1 MAISFEIPE
10 FAQQMAQMAGFM
22 AQTYMR
28 PHARR
33 LDENE
38 HERPKEFIEAMW
50 PILRDQQK
58 ATLDKLTAAPANG
71 GSKDGEPK
79 KKRPG
84 TRNLQLMLMIE
95 QLAWGD
101 AGVYLC
107 LPSAGLGGFAIEAVG
122 TTEQKLRLLTR
133 FAEGDQPV
141 WGAMAITEPGAG
153 SDNSSIA
160 TTAVFDEEHNQWVIN
175 GEKIFIT
182 SGKLALEESNG
193 LVIVW
198 ATVNKAAGRAGIKP
212 FVVEAGT
219 PGVSIGK
226 VEIKHGIRASDTV
239 SIVFNDAR
247 IPADNILGSPE
258 VQASSEDKGFKGA
271 MATFDASRPIV
282 AASALGVGRAALEF
296 VKEKLAENG
305 VEIPYTVPY
314 HKLTAVQRDVLEMEA
329 QWKAAYL
336 LTLRSIAMLDE
347 GLHNSLEASMAKV
360 KAAKACAWIA
370 QKAVEML
377 GMMGYSREWL
387 VEKWMRDS
395 KIAEIYE
402 GTNQINTL
410 IVARRILD
418 YSRRELA

>member
-10 FAQQMAQMAGFM
+10 HVQQMAQMTAFM

-28 PHARR
+28 PYARQ

-38 HERPKEFIEAMW
+38 HERPKEFAEAIW

-58 ATLDKLTAAPANG
+58 ATLDKLTRPSNG
-71 GSKDGEPK
+71 GGDGDK
-79 KKRPG
+79 KKKPG
-84 TRNLQLMLMIE
+84 SANLRLMLLVE

-107 LPSAGLGGFAIEAVG
+107 LPSAALGGFAIEAVG
-122 TTEQKLRLLTR
+122 TTEQKLRFLTR
-133 FAEGDQPV
+133 FAEGDKPV

-153 SDNSSIA
+153 SDNSSMS
-160 TTAVFDEEHNQWVIN
+160 TTAVFDETTNEWVLN

-193 LVIVW
+193 LVVVW
-198 ATVNKAAGRAGIKP
+198 ATVNKAAGRAGIKS
-212 FVVEAGT
+212 FIVEAGT

-247 IPADNILGSPE
+247 IPADNILGSAE
-258 VQASSEDKGFKGA
+258 VQAAKEDKGFKGA

-282 AASALGVGRAALEF
+282 AASALGVGRASLEF

-305 VEIPYTVPY
+305 VDIPYNLPY
-314 HKLTAVQRDVLEMEA
+314 HKLTAIQRDVLEMEA

-336 LTLRSIAMLDE
+336 LTMRSVAMMDE
-347 GLHNSLEASMAKV
+347 GQHNSLEASMAKL
-360 KAAKACAWIA
+360 KAARACAWIA
-370 QKAVEML
+370 QKAVEIL
-377 GMMGYSREWL
+377 GQMGYSREWL
-387 VEKWMRDS
+387 AEKWMRDS
-395 KIAEIYE
+395 RIAQIYE
-402 GTNQINTL
+402 GTDQINTL
-410 IVARRILD
+410 IIARRILD
-418 YSRRELA
+418 YTRRELA

>member
-10 FAQQMAQMAGFM
+10 HVQQMAQMTAFM

-28 PHARR
+28 PYSRQ

-38 HERPKEFIEAMW
+38 HERPKEFAEALW

-58 ATLDKLTAAPANG
+58 ATLEKLTRPANG
-71 GSKDGEPK
+71 GSEGGDKQK
-79 KKRPG
+79 KPG
-84 TRNLQLMLMIE
+84 TANLRLMLLVE

-122 TTEQKLRLLTR
+122 TTEQKLRFLTR
-133 FAEGDQPV
+133 FAEGDRPV

-153 SDNSSIA
+153 SDNSSMS
-160 TTAVFDEEHNQWVIN
+160 TTAVFDEETNEWVLN

-193 LVIVW
+193 LVVVW
-198 ATVNKAAGRAGIKP
+198 ATVNKAAGRAGIKS
-212 FVVEAGT
+212 FIVEAGT

-258 VQASSEDKGFKGA
+258 VQAAKEDKGFKGA

-282 AASALGVGRAALEF
+282 AASALGVGRASLEF

-305 VEIPYTVPY
+305 VDIPYDLPY
-314 HKLTAVQRDVLEMEA
+314 HKLTAIQRDVLEMEA

-336 LTLRSIAMLDE
+336 LTLRSVAMMDE
-347 GLHNSLEASMAKV
+347 GIHNSLEASMAKL
-360 KAAKACAWIA
+360 KAARACSWIA
-370 QKAVEML
+370 QKTVEIL
-377 GMMGYSREWL
+377 GQMGYSREWL
-387 VEKWMRDS
+387 AEKWMRDS
-395 KIAEIYE
+395 RIAQIYE
-402 GTNQINTL
+402 GTDQINTL
-410 IVARRILD
+410 IIARRILE
-418 YSRRELA
+418 YTRRELA

>member
-10 FAQQMAQMAGFM
+10 NVQQMTQMTAFM

-28 PHARR
+28 PYSRQ

-38 HERPKEFIEAMW
+38 HERPKEFVEAMW

-58 ATLDKLTAAPANG
+58 ATLEKLTRPSNG
-71 GSKDGEPK
+71 SGDGDK

-84 TRNLQLMLMIE
+84 TTNLRLMLLVE

-122 TTEQKLRLLTR
+122 TTEQKLRFLSR
-133 FAEGDQPV
+133 FAEGDKPV

-153 SDNSSIA
+153 SDNSSMS
-160 TTAVFDEEHNQWVIN
+160 TTAVFDEETNEWVLN

-193 LVIVW
+193 LVVVW
-198 ATVNKAAGRAGIKP
+198 ATVNKAAGRAGIKS
-212 FVVEAGT
+212 FIVEAGT

-226 VEIKHGIRASDTV
+226 VEIKHGIRASDTA
-239 SIVFNDAR
+239 SIVFNNAR

-258 VQASSEDKGFKGA
+258 VQATKEDKGFKGA

-282 AASALGVGRAALEF
+282 AASALGVGRASLEF

-305 VEIPYTVPY
+305 VEIPYNLPY

-336 LTLRSIAMLDE
+336 LTLRSVAMMDE
-347 GLHNSLEASMAKV
+347 GLHNSLEASMAKL
-360 KAAKACAWIA
+360 KAARACSWIA
-370 QKAVEML
+370 QKTVEIL
-377 GMMGYSREWL
+377 GQMGYSREWL
-387 VEKWMRDS
+387 AEKWMRDS
-395 KIAEIYE
+395 RIAQIYE
-402 GTNQINTL
+402 GTDQINTL
-410 IVARRILD
+410 IIARRILD
-418 YSRRELA
+418 YTRRELA